1 MTTSSFL
8 QETQPTLT
16 LKDVVLSRQNSF
28 LSWLLRIC
36 EGFEVEQC
44 HGISKDFMDSSGKG
58 FTFWRF
64 GSIDGVFCMEDEL

>member
-28 LSWLLRIC
+28 LSWATQDFR
-36 EGFEVEQC
+36 EGFFGRKMDQQFSGTMG
-44 HGISKDFMDSSGKG
+44 HG
-58 FTFWRF
+58 R
-64 GSIDGVFCMEDEL
+64 